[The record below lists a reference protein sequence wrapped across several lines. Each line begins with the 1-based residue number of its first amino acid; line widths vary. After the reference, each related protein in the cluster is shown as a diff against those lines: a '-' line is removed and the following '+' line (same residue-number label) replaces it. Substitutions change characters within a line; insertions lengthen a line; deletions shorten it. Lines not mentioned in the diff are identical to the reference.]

1 MSRIYSTV
9 NELSTEDAI
18 AIFKTLSSNHVLGV
32 AEGNKMYQC
41 KIRFIH
47 THIQLVHVSYY
58 TMDVLR
64 NVVIF
69 LPNCDKYR
77 RDGIQINEIL
87 DASDI
92 LDMLEQGGD
101 CDMCGAQSKMAQ
113 CTFTWTGGFNI
124 FDIVMCGTTVFRTHN
139 MRCYMS
145 MQDIPNDELSDV
157 EEIPYDEDMVVSPH
171 CIPSMKSANKQ

>member
-18 AIFKTLSSNHVLGV
+18 AIFKTLSSNHVLAV

-47 THIQLVHVSYY
+47 SHIQLVHVSYY

-69 LPNCDKYR
+69 LPDCDKYR
-77 RDGIQINEIL
+77 RDGMQIHGV
-87 DASDI
+87 SDV
-92 LDMLEQGGD
+92 LDMLEQGDD
-101 CDMCGAQSKMAQ
+101 CRL
-113 CTFTWTGGFNI
+113 TWIGGFNI
-124 FDIVMCGTTVFRTHN
+124 FDIVECGITVFRTHN

-145 MQDIPNDELSDV
+145 MRDIPNDELSDV
-157 EEIPYDEDMVVSPH
+157 EEIPYVMDMVVSPRW
-171 CIPSMKSANKQ
+171 IQSANRQ